1 MGRHLEQRRCG
12 ETVNQQNSMSRALAG
27 RGLWSFPRP
36 CLQPL
41 ALPPSI
47 TAVYGKGSTGG
58 TEINRGVASLA
69 AASHGLLTSGTQ
81 AGEADTW
88 LTQQGGG
95 LM

>member
-1 MGRHLEQRRCG
+1 MGRHLARRRCG
-12 ETVNQQNSMSRALAG
+12 ETVNQQESMSSPCRAWALVLPQA
-27 RGLWSFPRP
+27 L
-36 CLQPL
+36 LQPL

-58 TEINRGVASLA
+58 TEMYRGVASLA
-69 AASHGLLTSGTQ
+69 AASHGLLTPGTQ